1 MRPAWV
7 HARTFAFRSVSRIW
21 PFPNNIQHSL
31 MTEEKVYLRE
41 SQANERLGTTKTPHA
56 SELIPNLGTFGFHAA
71 EDGATSVQRLV
82 L

>member
-1 MRPAWV
+1 
-7 HARTFAFRSVSRIW
+7 
-21 PFPNNIQHSL
+21 